1 MLPDHS
7 MNGRQSDFEELRPLG
22 EATHVADTKLSA
34 LENAGEGGQQRRER
48 LESYPNRTRSTQREC
63 SSCGASIP
71 AKRTKCRFC
80 LSNHLGGTS
89 DEGSISDTKWTLL
102 HVIHLLV
109 EASTFYAA
117 IAKGA
122 AAATLL
128 TKADRDPAVN
138 DCQLIYDLDA
148 EPAAQLTEQW
158 PSLPEAVRAT
168 SESGE
173 QLLAAARERTGQTE
187 SNQSQSDRAHTTFLY
202 DEGGRNVR
210 EEDRLTALLENA
222 ENDVWLVPAI
232 ALQRA
237 VIDEHSEDRQPSV
250 PSRTHL
256 ECRKCGRKT
265 EHQFQKFETVPD
277 DEWSGQP
284 MWECQVC
291 QSPRHGP
298 NPQ

>member
-1 MLPDHS
+1 
-7 MNGRQSDFEELRPLG
+7 MNGQQSDFEELRPLG
-22 EATHVADTKLSA
+22 EATHVPDDKLSGRGT
-34 LENAGEGGQQRRER
+34 AGRIGQRRRETQ
-48 LESYPNRTRSTQREC
+48 ESYPNRMRSTQKEC

-71 AKRTKCRFC
+71 TTQTKCRFC
-80 LSNHLGGTS
+80 LSNHLDGTS
-89 DEGSISDTKWTLL
+89 DERSTSDTEWTLL
-102 HVIHLLV
+102 HVVHLLV

-122 AAATLL
+122 AAARLL
-128 TKADRDPAVN
+128 TKADRDSAVD

-148 EPAAQLTEQW
+148 EPATQLIEQW
-158 PSLPEAVRAT
+158 SSLPEAVRVT

-173 QLLAAARERTGQTE
+173 QLLAVARERTGQTE
-187 SNQSQSDRAHTTFLY
+187 SNQSRSDGAHTTFLY
-202 DEGGRNVR
+202 DEGGHNVR
-210 EEDRLTALLENA
+210 EEDRLTVLLESA

-237 VIDEHSEDRQPSV
+237 IIDEHSEDRQPSV

-265 EHQFQKFETVPD
+265 EHQFQEFETVPD
-277 DEWSGQP
+277 DDWSGQP

-298 NPQ
+298 TPE